1 MKNIISHT
9 TKAKGYKKRFA
20 CIVWLLSS
28 SLVFL
33 AAQTK
38 YTLTISS
45 DTTSL
50 KKLQEISYPTT
61 FQSTDELPL
70 ILEQLL
76 QDLHTQSY
84 YTASIDS
91 IQQQDSLFVAQLF
104 LGNAYDD
111 FIITKGNIAP
121 TIWKKTGLDR
131 YLNKSISYAQ
141 VQAVQEELVKYGE
154 NNGYPFTA
162 VQLTDVQI
170 KEATIESTIN
180 WNQGRLIQIGAL
192 IMEGEEVV
200 QTAYLENYLGIRKG
214 QIYNKEQ
221 LENAFERL
229 QELPFLRSTRT
240 PAILFK
246 EDQAELHFFL
256 EPLKANRFDFLIG
269 VLPNNQ
275 ESGKVVITA
284 DIDAAFYNQFGK
296 GEQLQFK
303 FEQLR
308 PETQALQL
316 AVTYPYLLKT
326 PLGID
331 FEFGLYKRDSLF
343 RDVNW
348 NIGLQYQFASH
359 HYLKAFSKNTASSLL
374 TIDRNNILQTKALPN
389 NLDTRYTAFGLAYY
403 REQLDYRLN
412 PRKGWTALF
421 SGSAGFKDIRENATI
436 QELVDPENSTFS
448 FASLYDALELK
459 SFQYQVSTHLA
470 TYFALQ
476 KRSTIKVAAQAAS
489 IIANNPIA
497 QNEQFRIGG
506 AQLLRGFDEQS
517 IFATSYAVFT
527 LEYRYLIGRRSYF
540 NVFSDLAWLQ
550 NKTLQNDF
558 TSQAVGLGAG
568 MNFETKAGVFGI
580 SYALGQ
586 QGGEGFDFRA
596 AKLHFGLVS
605 LF

>member
-1 MKNIISHT
+1 MKSINRNTIT
-9 TKAKGYKKRFA
+9 ANCYKKR
-20 CIVWLLSS
+20 IVFFVLLLSIFP
-28 SLVFL
+28 FL
-33 AAQTK
+33 KGQAT
-38 YTLTISS
+38 YTLKITS

-50 KKLQEISYPTT
+50 HQLKEISYPST
-61 FQSTDELPL
+61 FQSESELSL

-76 QDLHTQSY
+76 EDLRTQTY
-84 YTASIDS
+84 YAASIDS
-91 IQQQDSLFVAQLF
+91 IQQQDSLFVAYLF
-104 LGNAYDD
+104 LGNAYEN
-111 FIITKGNIAP
+111 FVIATGNIAP

-131 YLNKSISYAQ
+131 FLNRPISYTQ
-141 VQAVQEELVKYGE
+141 VQALQEELVKYGE

-162 VQLTDVQI
+162 VQLADIQI
-170 KEATIESTIN
+170 KEATIKSTIN
-180 WNQGRLIQIGAL
+180 WNRGRFIQIGDIVL
-192 IMEGEEVV
+192 EGSEVV

-214 QIYNKEQ
+214 QIFNKEQ
-221 LENAFERL
+221 LENAFEKL

-296 GEQLQFK
+296 GEQFRFQ

-316 AVTYPYLLKT
+316 AATYPYLLQT

-331 FEFGLYKRDSLF
+331 VEFGLYKRDSLF

-359 HYLKAFSKNTASSLL
+359 HYLKAFSKNSASSLL
-374 TIDRNNILQTKALPN
+374 TINKNSILQTKELPA

-421 SGSAGFKDIRENATI
+421 SGSAGFKDIRKNATI
-436 QELVDPENSTFS
+436 SELVDPENPTFS
-448 FASLYDALELK
+448 FASLYDALELN
-459 SFQYQVSTHLA
+459 SFQYQISTQLA

-476 KRSTIKVAAQAAS
+476 KRSTLKVSAQAAS

-506 AQLLRGFDEQS
+506 AHLLRGFDEQS
-517 IFATSYAVFT
+517 IFATTYGILT
-527 LEYRYLIGRRSYF
+527 IEYRYLIGRRSYF

-558 TSQAVGLGAG
+558 TSQAIGLGAG

-580 SYALGQ
+580 SYALGK
-586 QGGEGFDFRA
+586 QGGESFDFRA